1 MNEGYSLSVLTTLP
15 SMQIVE
21 KEISCRHHELFPM
34 VLTELQKAEVEETLR
49 NYGTACRKKDI
60 RAILSLASPEISGF
74 GSGPDEVVPD
84 RRVFRGQIQR
94 DLSQVTSVS
103 LEYTGMKIFG
113 EGRIAW
119 VTTGC
124 KYNFTVKPG
133 LTQAMTGRM
142 TIVLRNNGKRWMIE
156 QMHFSMPYGEQV
168 AGQSF
173 PGV

>member
-1 MNEGYSLSVLTTLP
+1 MTLT
-15 SMQIVE
+15 
-21 KEISCRHHELFPM
+21 RA
-34 VLTELQKAEVEETLR
+34 QKAEVIEAMQA
-49 NYGTACRKKDI
+49 YATAYKKKDI
-60 RAILSLASPEISGF
+60 RTLSALFAPEISGF
-74 GSGPDEVVPD
+74 GSGPDEVVLD
-84 RRVFRGQIQR
+84 RKDFSGQIKR

-124 KYNFTVKPG
+124 NYYFTIKPG
-133 LTQAMTGRM
+133 ITHVLTGRM
-142 TIVLRNNGKRWMIE
+142 TIVLRNNGKRWIIE
-156 QMHFSMPYGEQV
+156 QMHFSMPYGEQA